1 MKENKCDQNASV
13 ESFTKCVF
21 SQIENKECT
30 PIITKI
36 GMNFNESNICKNSKI
51 WNRKMVLTNHL
62 ENILQNNGSYS
73 SCIKPC
79 KKVYYDASFK
89 IMNQNARMLRKRW
102 EWISFLLKYE
112 DFVVETQ
119 KEYFIMSFG
128 SLVSAIGGYLGLFL
142 GFSCLSIIF
151 WLNKHAKRCMK

>member
-1 MKENKCDQNASV
+1 MKENKCDTNASV

-21 SQIENKECT
+21 SQIENQECT

-79 KKVYYDASFK
+79 KKIHYDALFK
-89 IMNQNARMLRKRW
+89 MNQNGMFKSK
-102 EWISFLLKYE
+102 EWISILLKYD

-151 WLNKHAKRCMK
+151 WLNKHAKRCIK